1 MNHELHFHCMNFYD
15 QLFSA
20 NFYKG
25 NFIRKLH
32 YDHEMFK
39 LCFSPFF
46 FWLVIE
52 SNKYYYIFCDLF
64 LSLFERGIRRF

>member
-25 NFIRKLH
+25 NFIRKMH
-32 YDHEMFK
+32 YDHEMLN

-46 FWLVIE
+46 WLVID
-52 SNKYYYIFCDLF
+52 SNKYYIFRDLF
-64 LSLFERGIRRF
+64 HSLFERGIGRF